1 MRRLALALLTALALA
16 PTGCAVVPIATRNLA
31 TLASTPAR
39 VPNKIAH
46 PLRTDAR
53 LSVLWVGHA
62 TALVQ
67 LDDKVLLTDP
77 VFTDTVGQVSK
88 RLVEPGLEPRALPP
102 VDAVLISHVHADHL
116 SLGSLELIETKVRH
130 LALPRG
136 GLTYLT
142 DFSFDAFELGTW
154 ETWERDGLRVTAVPV
169 HHPGFRYG
177 IDADWMQDAST
188 GYVVEYHG
196 LRVYFGGDTA
206 YDERAFVETG
216 RRFPGIDLA
225 LLPIGPAEPR
235 TFMRKSHVGPEEA
248 VQVFLDLG
256 ARRVVPIHRDTF
268 VSSSDA
274 PGAALARFLA
284 EAKSRSLPP
293 DAVQVVGFGE
303 QRVLVPAPAAPDG
316 H

>member
-1 MRRLALALLTALALA
+1 MARLAPALLVAALALG
-16 PTGCAVVPIATRNLA
+16 GCAVVPIATRNLA
-31 TLASTPAR
+31 TLTSTPAR
-39 VPNKIAH
+39 VPHKIAH
-46 PLRTDAR
+46 PLRADAR

-67 LDDKVLLTDP
+67 LDDKVILTDP
-77 VFTDTVGQVSK
+77 VFTETVGQVSR
-88 RLVEPGLEPRALPP
+88 RLVEPGLEPSALPP
-102 VDAVLISHVHADHL
+102 VDAVLISHMHPDHL
-116 SLGSLELIETKVRH
+116 SLGSLELIEPVVRH

-169 HHPGFRYG
+169 KHVGFRYG
-177 IDADWMQDAST
+177 IDADWMADAFT

-206 YDERAFVETG
+206 YDERAFLETA
-216 RRFPGIDLA
+216 RRFPALDLA

-235 TFMRKSHVGPEEA
+235 TFMRKTHVGPEEA

-268 VSSSDA
+268 VNSSDK
-274 PGAALARFLA
+274 PGEALARFLA
-284 EAKSRSLPP
+284 EAKARALPP
-293 DAVQVVGFGE
+293 DAVQVVGVGE
-303 QRVLVPAPAAPDG
+303 QRVLIPRAP
-316 H
+316 